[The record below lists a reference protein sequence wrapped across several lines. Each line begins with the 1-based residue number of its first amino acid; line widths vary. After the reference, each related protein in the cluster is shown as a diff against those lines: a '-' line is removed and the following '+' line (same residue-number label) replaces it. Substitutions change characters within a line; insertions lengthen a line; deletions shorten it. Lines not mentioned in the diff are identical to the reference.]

1 MNDDT
6 IYRQAAIDAV
16 TSWLHKALNPLNRS
30 KYNEGEVAAYETS
43 LSELKKI
50 PSAER
55 RGRWTIEAVHQ
66 YELAYGTTAYE
77 PVYKCSCCGLLTES
91 YLRLD
96 EPIMP
101 DDADFPKWCGNCGA
115 RMEVEE

>member
-1 MNDDT
+1 MSDDT
-6 IYRQAAIDAV
+6 ISRQAAIDAITDERIV
-16 TSWLHKALNPLNRS
+16 TNMDSV
-30 KYNEGEVAAYETS
+30 YD
-43 LSELKKI
+43 SELHRCKRATHRI
-50 PSAER
+50 LASLPSAER

-77 PVYKCSCCGLLTES
+77 PVYKCSCCGLVTES

-115 RMEVEE
+115 KMDEVEK

>member
-1 MNDDT
+1 MNDL
-6 IYRQAAIDAV
+6 ISRQAAIG
-16 TSWLHKALNPLNRS
+16 ALD
-30 KYNEGEVAAYETS
+30 GELTITGRENAKTIRDYINGVA
-43 LSELKKI
+43 KKI
-50 PSAER
+50 RELPSAER
-55 RGRWTIEAVHQ
+55 RGRWTIETIHQ

-115 RMEVEE
+115 RMEVE